1 MAIST
6 LLIST
11 VIFTIILS
19 CGLAFIIPRSIPHR
33 QAHIPRK
40 SPRKYL
46 TIRISNIPR
55 DVTRDQFRGILKSL
69 SKTTSDFT
77 SNNILGWSF
86 TPAAIAG
93 LSERFCVAT
102 VTFHVAPALGDLEV
116 SLKRKLG
123 EGATRLLVDEDF
135 FGLTPLAAPSQGP
148 AVDIIAVTGLSGH
161 AFGSWRARG
170 RPDMWLRDFLPPSVP
185 NARILIYGYDTKLPG
200 SQSEASILELSK
212 KLLESVKTS
221 RSGESKNRPLIFI
234 GHSLG
239 GLVLKQALVQ
249 ACDGSDDDK
258 AIFMSCYALMLFGVP
273 NRGLETSSLMAMVK
287 GQPNEALVR
296 DLSESSRFLSLLQS
310 MFYERFT
317 IDSSRIICV
326 YETQMTPTVEW
337 SVKTASWERTGQ
349 KVMMVPHTSAT
360 HVSKNEKAYDHL
372 PIDAD
377 HSDIV
382 KFHNPSNQD
391 YAIIEARIKQL
402 MDQALPIVKSRFI
415 SHQKKL
421 SALESQYVNALNSPN
436 YDWFRHGKVDDPA
449 PGTLRWF
456 LREKQFLSWKDS
468 NESSILWIRGSA
480 GQGKTVLAKFLLD
493 HLESATSDPGSK
505 PTVIYFFFY
514 DQDQSLR
521 TVDGALRSLIK
532 QLILHRH
539 GHAFQAISEKFD
551 IESPVIPEYI
561 LWRVLDELLRTP
573 IFGTIYCVFD
583 ALDECRDDSPTTRLP
598 DFFSKLIK
606 SSSVNKPTNI
616 IIKALMISRPTVE
629 LSRVL
634 EQRPFI
640 HLKANPQDLEAFIR
654 SQIEKIGL
662 SDDLHGNAIR
672 LLTSRAG
679 QTFIWISIVL
689 KKIKA
694 VTSPLSEV
702 DMEKIITQSP
712 SDLTALYED
721 IMTQIMHS
729 ENVIQQK
736 LLAWV
741 VYGQQAL
748 TLPELQEALSV
759 QSDSSSVES
768 TKKHMI
774 RLTEYV
780 VTSVA
785 ILEISFGRVYLIHQS
800 AKDFLLLSGHLADA
814 EFCRILRPSAYL
826 GRICMVYLCFSEFKS
841 GPCRDRGDL
850 DQRIR
855 HYPFLRYAARNWHR
869 HIQAED
875 DISGFANII
884 RQITEPR
891 SPTLLAW
898 GEVAGI
904 LDLDKAENVWDI
916 ATRAHIPWLPEL
928 SEFRARGTIVDQSRV
943 KLAATSGL
951 AGSDALSALVRRG
964 NVQFTKEAAHAIAL
978 YCDQEMMQSFLE
990 SSRRVVVTPSLIR
1003 AAAANEKFGPSVMR
1017 LLLKSL
1023 DDFVITEDFVM
1034 MLETNYLCRS
1044 DIMEFLLHENVKIS
1058 NEALASLVKMFGA
1071 KIIKFVQSSQWDD
1084 TLITEAVVTAAAAC
1098 KDAEEALTLLLEQ
1111 REKEIEITE
1120 QVLKAAAY
1128 SEDCGGAVMELL
1140 LKRENKAELTEDVLI
1155 AAAKNWERGIEVMSL
1170 LLDER
1175 KEEIQITEDIVRAA
1189 VKNYRHSKSMTM
1201 LLFESNGNK
1210 IEVTEDMLIES
1221 ATSSPHSRAVIALL
1235 LEKCENK
1242 LKITEDLL
1250 KAATGHLAGW
1260 GLMAWLFEK
1269 HGDKI
1274 DLTEPVTMAAAS
1286 SWDADAAIELL
1297 LEYRGNEVEFT
1308 ENVIKAAATS
1318 YYKGTTVMALVLE
1331 TRGNEIEITEDILI
1345 AVAGNPHSGLSTMR
1359 LLLDRRPKEV
1369 KITEKVMKAA
1379 VGNTLSLE
1387 LTSLLLKERGDE
1399 IRITENIAK
1408 AAAASPQ
1415 GRLTMA
1421 MLLEKRGSEFQ
1432 ITEDVVKAAAGNS
1445 SNEVMALLLEK
1456 CGSQIKITEE
1466 VIKAAAESYSKEAIG
1481 FLLEKCENEIKI
1493 TEDIIKAAVGGSKNC
1508 TLIMTLLFEKYGSK
1522 IDITEDIIITA
1533 ARNKEN
1539 TIPILTLLL
1548 RKSNVKITE
1557 NITIAMAENSI
1568 CGRAMMIWLL
1578 EKYGSDLKIT
1588 EDVVIAAAENREN
1601 SRAVL
1606 ALLLQKRGGE
1616 IKITEKIVKAAAGN
1630 SRAAL
1635 LFLLEKFGSEIQ
1647 ITESIVKAAVENQ
1660 QGGRAVLLLL
1670 FQKYG
1675 EMIKITED
1683 IVLAAVGSGR
1693 NSRAIMQL
1701 LFKERRRDI
1710 GITEKV
1716 MKAAVRNNRGITA
1729 LLLEECGNE
1738 IEITEDIL
1746 IAAAGNG
1753 FHGDEVMDLL
1763 LNKRLEDV
1771 SVLVGDS
1778 VCLAAAASG
1787 QQEVLKLLCKHHRF
1801 LPLRKEWADI
1811 AEFFNAARDG
1821 DVAAA
1826 KRLLQEGVNPDVEN
1840 ADFAH
1845 ITPLWT
1851 AAWMGHTAIVELLT
1865 QRKDVNVNVLSDAG
1879 RSPIFW
1885 PSSIGYEA
1893 IVKLLLAAGAK
1904 VDFVDE
1910 DGHTPASIARKHGH
1924 GRIADMLELVSS
1936 EQ

>member
-1 MAIST
+1 MAISV
-6 LLIST
+6 LLVST
-11 VIFTIILS
+11 VIFAAILS
-19 CGLAFIIPRSIPHR
+19 FGLALLIPRPHMNLHR
-33 QAHIPRK
+33 QVHIPRK

-55 DVTRDQFRGILKSL
+55 DVTRDQFRGILRSL

-77 SNNILGWSF
+77 SNNILAWSF

-102 VTFHVAPALGDLEV
+102 VTFHVAPALSDLEV

-135 FGLTPLAAPSQGP
+135 FGLTPLAAPLQNP

-161 AFGSWRARG
+161 GFGSWKARG

-185 NARILIYGYDTKLPG
+185 NARIMIYGYDTKLPG
-200 SQSEASILELSK
+200 I
-212 KLLESVKTS
+212 KTS
-221 RSGESKNRPLIFI
+221 RSGDSKHRPLLFI

-258 AIFMSCYALMLFGVP
+258 AIFMSCFALMLFGVP

-287 GQPNEALVR
+287 GQPNEALIR

-382 KFHNPSNQD
+382 KFHDPSNQD
-391 YAIIEARIKQL
+391 YAIIEARIRQL
-402 MDQALPIVKSRFI
+402 TDQALPIVKSRFL

-421 SALESQYVNALNSPN
+421 SALESQYINTLNSPT

-493 HLESATSDPGSK
+493 HLERATSDSGSR

-514 DQDQSLR
+514 DQDQNLR
-521 TVDGALRSLIK
+521 TVDAALRSLIK
-532 QLILHRH
+532 QLILHRR
-539 GHAFQAISEKFD
+539 GLAFQAISEKFD

-561 LWRVLDELLRTP
+561 LWRVLEELLRAP

-583 ALDECRDDSPTTRLP
+583 ALDECRDDSPTPRLP
-598 DFFSKLIK
+598 DFFSKLVK
-606 SSSVNKPTNI
+606 SSCMSKQTDLV
-616 IIKALMISRPTVE
+616 IKALMISRPKVE

-654 SQIEKIGL
+654 SQIDKIGL
-662 SDDLHGNAIR
+662 SDDLHGNAIK

-721 IMTQIMHS
+721 IMTQVMRS
-729 ENVIQQK
+729 ENLIQQK

-759 QSDSSSVES
+759 QSDSSSAES
-768 TKKHMI
+768 AKKHMI

-785 ILEISFGRVYLIHQS
+785 ILEISLGRVYLIHQS
-800 AKDFLLLSGHLADA
+800 AKDFLLVSGHLAAA

-841 GPCRDRGDL
+841 GPCRDRAEL

-855 HYPFLRYAARNWHR
+855 QYPFLRYAARNWHR

-875 DISGFANII
+875 DISGFASII
-884 RQITEPR
+884 RQVTEPK
-891 SPTLLAW
+891 SPTLQTW

-904 LDLDKAENVWDI
+904 LDLDKAETVWDI

-943 KLAATSGL
+943 KLAAHSGL

-964 NVQFTKEAAHAIAL
+964 NVQFTNEAGQAIAR
-978 YCDQEMMQSFLE
+978 YFDQGMMQSFLE
-990 SSRRVVVTPSLIR
+990 SSRRVIVTPSLMR
-1003 AAAANEKFGPSVMR
+1003 AAAANERYGASVIR

-1023 DDFVITEDFVM
+1023 DEFVITDDFVM
-1034 MLETNYLCRS
+1034 MLEKNHNCRH

-1058 NEALASLVKMFGA
+1058 NDALANLVRIFGA

-1084 TLITEAVVTAAAAC
+1084 TLITEAVVIAAADC
-1098 KDAEEALTLLLEQ
+1098 KDGEEAMTLLLEQ
-1111 REKEIEITE
+1111 REKDIEITE
-1120 QVLKAAAY
+1120 EVLRTVAA
-1128 SEDCGGAVMELL
+1128 SRESQSSAVMRLL
-1140 LKRENKAELTEDVLI
+1140 MKRVNKAEITEKIII
-1155 AAAKNWERGIEVMSL
+1155 AAAHNWKTGMEKLSL
-1170 LLDER
+1170 LLEER
-1175 KEEIQITEDIVRAA
+1175 KENIQITDDIFRAA
-1189 VKNYRHSKSMTM
+1189 VGNYSDSKAMT
-1201 LLFESNGNK
+1201 LLLLESNDNE
-1210 IEVTEDMLIES
+1210 IEVTEDMIIDS
-1221 ATSSPHSRAVIALL
+1221 ASGSDTSRAVMALL
-1235 LEKCENK
+1235 FEKSDNK
-1242 LKITEDLL
+1242 LQITDGVLE
-1250 KAATGHLAGW
+1250 AVVRYTGNGGALI
-1260 GLMAWLFEK
+1260 AWLFEK
-1269 HGDKI
+1269 HGDKVH
-1274 DLTEPVTMAAAS
+1274 LTEPVTMAVAS
-1286 SWDADAAIELL
+1286 SWDADVAMELL
-1297 LEYRGNEVEFT
+1297 FEYRESEIKFT
-1308 ENVIKAAATS
+1308 ENLIKSVAKS
-1318 YYKGTTVMALVLE
+1318 YRGSTKAMAELLD
-1331 TRGNEIEITEDILI
+1331 THGNEIEITEDILE
-1345 AVAGNPHSGLSTMR
+1345 AVAENDGSGLATMR

-1369 KITEKVMKAA
+1369 KITEKVMEAA
-1379 VGNTLSLE
+1379 AGNRVSSE
-1387 LTSLLLKERGDE
+1387 LVPLLLKERGDE
-1399 IRITENIAK
+1399 IQITENIAK
-1408 AAAASPQ
+1408 AAAANAY
-1415 GRLTMA
+1415 GRSAMA
-1421 MLLEKRGSEFQ
+1421 LLLEKRGSEFQ
-1432 ITEDVVKAAAGNS
+1432 ITEEVIKAAARNMHS
-1445 SNEVMALLLEK
+1445 DVLTLLLEK
-1456 CGSQIKITEE
+1456 YGSRIKITEE
-1466 VIKAAAESYSKEAIG
+1466 VIKAAAGGYCKEAVG
-1481 FLLEKCENEIKI
+1481 LVLEKCDNEVKI
-1493 TEDIIKAAVGGSKNC
+1493 TEDIIKAAVAGSDDC
-1508 TLIMTLLFEKYGSK
+1508 TLVMAVLFEKYGSK
-1522 IDITEDIIITA
+1522 IEITEDVIINA
-1533 ARNKEN
+1533 ARNDCN
-1539 TIPILTLLL
+1539 AAPILTLLL
-1548 RKSNVKITE
+1548 RKNNAKITE
-1557 NITIAMAENSI
+1557 RITKAVAKNST

-1578 EKYGSDLKIT
+1578 DKYGSEIEIT
-1588 EDVVIAAAENREN
+1588 EGVVKAAAENREN

-1606 ALLLQKRGGE
+1606 ALLFEKCRGE
-1616 IKITEKIVKAAAGN
+1616 IKVTEKIIKAAARN

-1635 LFLLEKFGSEIQ
+1635 LFLLEKFGNEIQ
-1647 ITESIVKAAVENQ
+1647 ITENIVKAAAKNA
-1660 QGGRAVLLLL
+1660 GSGRAVMLLL
-1670 FQKYG
+1670 FQTFG
-1675 EMIKITED
+1675 EMIRISED
-1683 IVLAAVGSGR
+1683 VVLAAVRCRGGSR
-1693 NSRAIMQL
+1693 SVMQL
-1701 LFKERRRDI
+1701 LFKERGTDI
-1710 GITEKV
+1710 KITERI
-1716 MKAAVRNNRGITA
+1716 MIAAVKSTRGIAA
-1729 LLLEECGNE
+1729 LLLEERGHE

-1746 IAAAGNG
+1746 IAAAGNVE
-1753 FHGDEVMDLL
+1753 HGEELMDLL
-1763 LNKRLEDV
+1763 LDKRLSDV
-1771 SVLVGDS
+1771 SALIRDS

-1787 QQEVLKLLCKHHRF
+1787 QHNVLKLLCNRHGF
-1801 LPLRKEWADI
+1801 LPLRKEWTDI
-1811 AEFFNAARDG
+1811 AALFNAAKDG
-1821 DVAAA
+1821 DVAAV
-1826 KRLLQEGVNPDVEN
+1826 KRLLKEGVEPDVKN
-1840 ADFAH
+1840 ADIALV
-1845 ITPLWT
+1845 TPLW
-1851 AAWMGHTAIVELLT
+1851 AAACYGHTAIVELLT

-1879 RSPIFW
+1879 ESPIYR
-1885 PSSIGYEA
+1885 PAAQGEEA

-1910 DGHTPASIARKHGH
+1910 DGKTPASVARKNGH
-1924 GRIADMLELVSS
+1924 GRIADMLERVSS
-1936 EQ
+1936 ERSEFGSVDTI

>member
-1 MAIST
+1 MVIFV

-11 VIFTIILS
+11 VILAIILS
-19 CGLAFIIPRSIPHR
+19 FGLAFIVPRPNYNT
-33 QAHIPRK
+33 QPHIPRK
-40 SPRKYL
+40 NPRKYL

-55 DVTRDQFRGILKSL
+55 DVTKDQFRGILRSL

-86 TPAAIAG
+86 TPAAIVG

-102 VTFHVAPALGDLEV
+102 VTFHIAPALGDLEV

-123 EGATRLLVDEDF
+123 EGATRLFVDEDF
-135 FGLTPLAAPSQGP
+135 FGLTPLAAPLQSP

-161 AFGSWRARG
+161 AFGSWKARG
-170 RPDMWLRDFLPPSVP
+170 GPDMWLRDFLPPSVP
-185 NARILIYGYDTKLPG
+185 NARIMIYGYDTKLPG

-273 NRGLETSSLMAMVK
+273 NRGIETSSLMAMVK

-310 MFYERFT
+310 MFYERFI
-317 IDSSRIICV
+317 IDGSRIICV

-377 HSDIV
+377 HSNIV

-391 YAIIEARIKQL
+391 YAIMEARIKQL
-402 MDQALPIVKSRFI
+402 IDQALPIVKSRFI

-421 SALESQYVNALNSPN
+421 SALESQYVNTLNSPN
-436 YDWFRHGKVDDPA
+436 YDWFRHGKVDEPA

-493 HLESATSDPGSK
+493 HLESATSNPGSK

-521 TVDGALRSLIK
+521 TVEAALRSLIK
-532 QLILHRH
+532 QLILHRR

-583 ALDECRDDSPTTRLP
+583 ALDECRDDSPTPRLP

-606 SSSVNKPTNI
+606 SSSINKPTNL
-616 IIKALMISRPTVE
+616 IIKALMISRSTVE

-634 EQRPFI
+634 ELRPFI

-721 IMTQIMHS
+721 IMTQIMRS
-729 ENVIQQK
+729 ENEIQQK

-759 QSDSSSVES
+759 QHDSSSVES

-785 ILEISFGRVYLIHQS
+785 ILEISFGKVYLIHQS
-800 AKDFLLLSGHLADA
+800 AKEFLLLNGHLAA
-814 EFCRILRPSAYL
+814 TEFCRILRPSAYL

-841 GPCRDRGDL
+841 GPCCDRAEL

-855 HYPFLRYAARNWHR
+855 QYPFFRYAARNWHR

-904 LDLDKAENVWDI
+904 LDLDKAETVWDI

-928 SEFRARGTIVDQSRV
+928 SEFRARGTIVDQNRV
-943 KLAATSGL
+943 RLAANSGL

-964 NVQFTKEAAHAIAL
+964 NVQFTTEAAHAIAR
-978 YCDQEMMQSFLE
+978 YFDQEIMQSFLE
-990 SSRRVVVTPSLIR
+990 SNRRVIVTPSLMR
-1003 AAAANEKFGPSVMR
+1003 AAAANEKYGASVTR

-1023 DDFVITEDFVM
+1023 DDFIITEDFVI
-1034 MLETNYLCRS
+1034 MLKINDSCNQ
-1044 DIMEFLLHENVKIS
+1044 DIVEFLLHENVKIS
-1058 NEALASLVKMFGA
+1058 NEALASLVAIFGA
-1071 KIIKFVQSSQWDD
+1071 KIIKYVQSSQWDD
-1084 TLITEAVVTAAAAC
+1084 VLITEAVVAAAAAC
-1098 KDAEEALTLLLEQ
+1098 QDGVEAMTLLLEQ

-1120 QVLKAAAY
+1120 GVLQAAAS
-1128 SEDCGGAVMELL
+1128 SEYDSGAVMEILI
-1140 LKRENKAELTEDVLI
+1140 KRENRVEITEDVVI
-1155 AAAKNWERGIEVMSL
+1155 AAARNQEKGIEVMSV
-1170 LLDER
+1170 LLDECR
-1175 KEEIQITEDIVRAA
+1175 DEIQITEDVFRAA
-1189 VKNYRHSKSMTM
+1189 LRNYTHSKRMM
-1201 LLFESNGNK
+1201 LLLLENNANEIG
-1210 IEVTEDMLIES
+1210 VTEDMLIDS
-1221 ATSSPHSRAVIALL
+1221 AINSYSGRAVMALL
-1235 LEKCENK
+1235 LEKSENK
-1242 LKITEDLL
+1242 AKFTEAVLEIVMRS
-1250 KAATGHLAGW
+1250 GP
-1260 GLMAWLFEK
+1260 LMTWLFEK
-1269 HGDKI
+1269 HGDEI
-1274 DLTEPVTMAAAS
+1274 DVTEPVIMAAAS
-1286 SWDADAAIELL
+1286 SWDADIAMEILF
-1297 LEYRGNEVEFT
+1297 EYRGNDIRCT
-1308 ENVIKAAATS
+1308 ENVIKAAARS
-1318 YYKGTTVMALVLE
+1318 YHGSTMVIASLLE
-1331 TRGNEIEITEDILI
+1331 ARGDEIQITEDILV
-1345 AVAGNPHSGLSTMR
+1345 AVAWNQGSGLETMR
-1359 LLLDRRPKEV
+1359 LLLGRRPKEV
-1369 KITEKVMKAA
+1369 KITERVMKAA
-1379 VGNTLSLE
+1379 AGNQHFGFDLV
-1387 LTSLLLKERGDE
+1387 SLLLQERGDE
-1399 IRITENIAK
+1399 VRITENVARV
-1408 AAAASPQ
+1408 AAAIQ
-1415 GRLTMA
+1415 GRPTMA
-1421 MLLEKRGSEFQ
+1421 LLLEKRGSEFQ
-1432 ITEDVVKAAAGNS
+1432 ITEDVVKAAARNFS
-1445 SNEVMALLLEK
+1445 SDAIALLLEK

-1466 VIKAAAESYSKEAIG
+1466 VIKAAAISEEGMG
-1481 FLLEKCENEIKI
+1481 FLLEKCGNEIKI
-1493 TEDIIKAAVGGSKNC
+1493 TEDIVKAAVGGGYRDC
-1508 TLIMTLLFEKYGSK
+1508 TLAMTLLFEKYGSK
-1522 IDITEDIIITA
+1522 IEITEDVIITA
-1533 ARNKEN
+1533 ARNESN
-1539 TIPILTLLL
+1539 TAPILTTLL
-1548 RKSNVKITE
+1548 RKSNAKITE
-1557 NITIAMAENSI
+1557 QIVKAIAKNST

-1578 EKYGSDLKIT
+1578 DKYGSEVEIT
-1588 EDVVIAAAENREN
+1588 EDVMIAAAKNIDK

-1606 ALLLQKRGGE
+1606 ALLFQKRRDE
-1616 IKITEKIVKAAAGN
+1616 IKITEKIVKTAARK

-1635 LFLLEKFGSEIQ
+1635 LFLLENFASEIQ
-1647 ITESIVKAAVENQ
+1647 ITENIVKAAVSNQ
-1660 QGGRAVLLLL
+1660 RSGRAVMLLL
-1670 FQKYG
+1670 FKTYG

-1683 IVLAAVGSGR
+1683 IVLAAVGGGR
-1693 NSRAIMQL
+1693 NSRSIMQL
-1701 LFKERRRDI
+1701 LFKERGSEI
-1710 GITEKV
+1710 TITEKV
-1716 MKAAVRNNRGITA
+1716 MKAAVGNDRWITS
-1729 LLLEECGNE
+1729 LLLEERGNE

-1746 IAAAGNG
+1746 ITAAGNVDCG
-1753 FHGDEVMDLL
+1753 EDVMDLL
-1763 LNKRLEDV
+1763 LDKRLSDV
-1771 SVLVGDS
+1771 SALIRDS

-1787 QQEVLKLLCKHHRF
+1787 QEDVLKLLCNRHGF
-1801 LPLRKEWADI
+1801 LPLRKEWATI
-1811 AEFFNAARDG
+1811 AAFFNAAMDG
-1821 DVAAA
+1821 DVVAVN
-1826 KRLLQEGVNPDVEN
+1826 KLLKEGVDPDVKN
-1840 ADFAH
+1840 PHLALM
-1845 ITPLWT
+1845 TPLW
-1851 AAWMGHTAIVELLT
+1851 AATWNGHTAIVELLT
-1865 QRKDVNVNVLSDAG
+1865 QREDVNVNVLSKKG

-1885 PSSIGYEA
+1885 PSAHGNEA
-1893 IVKLLLAAGAK
+1893 IVKLLIAAGAK
-1904 VDFVDE
+1904 VDVVD
-1910 DGHTPASIARKHGH
+1910 DYGYTPASVARYNGH
-1924 GRIADMLELVSS
+1924 GRIAEVLERSSS